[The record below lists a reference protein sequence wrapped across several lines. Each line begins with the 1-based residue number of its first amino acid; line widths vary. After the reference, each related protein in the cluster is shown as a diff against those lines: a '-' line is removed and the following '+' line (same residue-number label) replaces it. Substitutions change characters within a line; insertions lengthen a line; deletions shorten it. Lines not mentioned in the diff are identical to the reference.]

1 MAAALY
7 EDLKPSSLYID
18 RQLNM
23 TKEEYLAAL
32 ELSKTVY
39 IGNLSYFTKEEQLY
53 ELFGL
58 CGHVQQVIMGLD
70 RYRKTPCGF
79 CFVEFETHEE
89 AQLAINC
96 FRGTKVDDHII
107 RVDWD
112 PGFKEGRQF
121 GRGKSG
127 GQKRDSVR
135 NEEKYD
141 EEDITRRRKRFS

>member
-7 EDLKPSSLYID
+7 ENEKPNSLYID

-23 TKEEYLAAL
+23 SKEEYLAAL
-32 ELSKTVY
+32 EVSKTVY
-39 IGNLSYFTKEEQLY
+39 VGNLSLYTKEEQLY

-58 CGHVQQVIMGLD
+58 CGHVERVIMGLD

-79 CFVEFETHEE
+79 CFAEFATHED
-89 AQLAINC
+89 AGLAISC
-96 FRGTKVDDHII
+96 ISGTKVDEHIV

-112 PGFKEGRQF
+112 PGFREGRQF

-127 GQKRDSVR
+127 GQKRDSVK

-141 EEDITRRRKRFS
+141 DEDVTRRRKRFN